1 MSDTMDLSGSWQVF
15 LDQEDR
21 GLDQRWYEVVN
32 LEGRDAYAIELPGS
46 LELAGIG
53 DPVTAETAWVGSQF
67 GDEFAKDPLY
77 EPYRKIDAFRFPYWL
92 QPETRYIGPAWY
104 RKHVTLPKHRDS
116 VWQLVLE
123 RPHWETRVW
132 MNGVFLGS
140 CDSLS
145 VPHRYE
151 VPATMSSDVELVIR
165 VDNRMI
171 HEVGPN
177 AHSISDQTQGPW
189 NGIVGQLA
197 LVRVPKLSL
206 GSICILPNIH
216 RSSLLCMIDVENR
229 TGGGTNV
236 AIRIER
242 EGKDSAILSK
252 PTACGTTVF
261 HLELVDVPL
270 WDEYDPSLETL
281 HMVLETGQ
289 GVVDEKLVQ
298 VGLRS
303 IEAKGKHLFI
313 NGKQTFLRGTVECCV
328 FPKTGHPPME
338 EEYWEYLFSQARAFG
353 LNHLRFHSWCPP
365 EAAFS
370 VADRMGFYLQV
381 ECPIWKNQGAAY
393 DENKV
398 FDDWLFTESE
408 RIVTEY
414 GNHPS
419 FLLFA
424 SGNEPDGRDKEIL
437 GLWASSWNLRD
448 GRRLHTAASG
458 WPALEENAFQVLPQ
472 PRIQAWGEGLASRI
486 NALPP
491 ETCSDYTAICEQYPG
506 PVVTHEM
513 GQWCVFP
520 DFSEMGEYTG
530 YLKPRNFEVFA
541 DILERRGMADQA
553 DQFLQASGFQQVL
566 CYKEEIEAAL
576 RTPNLAGF
584 QLLAL
589 TDFPGQGTAL
599 EGVLNAFWQEKG
611 YCSAE
616 QFRRFCSDIVLLARL
631 PKRYY
636 IVGETL
642 QADIELANFG
652 STDLAPIEVNWNLID
667 EQGNQ
672 IVNGVLCSNHP
683 SPRGV
688 HSLATLSLPIPK
700 LPTAQKLTLCLAL
713 DNPERKNVW
722 DIWVFPRE
730 VDLVQ
735 GDVLVTRAWDE
746 TSQQVLLSGG
756 KVLLLTS
763 GNPEVALGFSSV
775 FWNTS
780 WTGGQAPHTLG
791 MVVNAEHPVFS
802 AFPTENHSNW
812 QWWELV
818 HGANAMVLDGLSS
831 DISPLVQPIDTWF
844 RSHKLGL
851 LFECSVGAGT
861 LMVCSMDLASDME
874 HRLVARQLYHS
885 VLSYMQSESF
895 SPPIMLSLEE
905 ISALLASQEARQ

>member
-1 MSDTMDLSGSWQVF
+1 M
-15 LDQEDR
+15 
-21 GLDQRWYEVVN
+21 
-32 LEGRDAYAIELPGS
+32 
-46 LELAGIG
+46 
-53 DPVTAETAWVGSQF
+53 
-67 GDEFAKDPLY
+67 
-77 EPYRKIDAFRFPYWL
+77 
-92 QPETRYIGPAWY
+92 
-104 RKHVTLPKHRDS
+104 
-116 VWQLVLE
+116 
-123 RPHWETRVW
+123 
-132 MNGVFLGS
+132 
-140 CDSLS
+140 
-145 VPHRYE
+145 
-151 VPATMSSDVELVIR
+151 
-165 VDNRMI
+165 
-171 HEVGPN
+171 
-177 AHSISDQTQGPW
+177 
-189 NGIVGQLA
+189 
-197 LVRVPKLSL
+197 
-206 GSICILPNIH
+206 
-216 RSSLLCMIDVENR
+216 
-229 TGGGTNV
+229 
-236 AIRIER
+236 
-242 EGKDSAILSK
+242 
-252 PTACGTTVF
+252 
-261 HLELVDVPL
+261 
-270 WDEYDPSLETL
+270 
-281 HMVLETGQ
+281 
-289 GVVDEKLVQ
+289 
-298 VGLRS
+298 
-303 IEAKGKHLFI
+303 
-313 NGKQTFLRGTVECCV
+313 
-328 FPKTGHPPME
+328 
-338 EEYWEYLFSQARAFG
+338 
-353 LNHLRFHSWCPP
+353 
-365 EAAFS
+365 
-370 VADRMGFYLQV
+370 
-381 ECPIWKNQGAAY
+381 
-393 DENKV
+393 
-398 FDDWLFTESE
+398 
-408 RIVTEY
+408 
-414 GNHPS
+414 
-419 FLLFA
+419 
-424 SGNEPDGRDKEIL
+424 
-437 GLWASSWNLRD
+437 
-448 GRRLHTAASG
+448 
-458 WPALEENAFQVLPQ
+458 
-472 PRIQAWGEGLASRI
+472 
-486 NALPP
+486 
-491 ETCSDYTAICEQYPG
+491 
-506 PVVTHEM
+506 
-513 GQWCVFP
+513 
-520 DFSEMGEYTG
+520 
-530 YLKPRNFEVFA
+530 
-541 DILERRGMADQA
+541 
-553 DQFLQASGFQQVL
+553 
-566 CYKEEIEAAL
+566 
-576 RTPNLAGF
+576 
-584 QLLAL
+584 AL

-636 IVGETL
+636 IVEETL